1 MAALL
6 PIRVYRGVPTQV
18 LDEAT
23 QLASVPA
30 VYTVPT
36 GKQLILKH
44 IRISNLETTT
54 ATSLSFKTGSA
65 INTSTGDFVFK
76 NMQIAGSDVVI
87 FELSEVL
94 SAGDKIYLWRDALS
108 NVAVQI
114 SGVEVTL

>member
-6 PIRVYRGVPTQV
+6 PIRVFRGAPTQV
-18 LDEAT
+18 LDEST

-44 IRISNLETTT
+44 IRISNLDT
-54 ATSLSFKTGSA
+54 ATANAVNMKTGTA
-65 INTSTGDFVFK
+65 INTSNADFVFR
-76 NMQIAGSDVVI
+76 NLQVAGRDVVI

-94 SAGDKIYLWRDALS
+94 SAGDKIFLWRDAVTD
-108 NVAVQI
+108 VAVQI